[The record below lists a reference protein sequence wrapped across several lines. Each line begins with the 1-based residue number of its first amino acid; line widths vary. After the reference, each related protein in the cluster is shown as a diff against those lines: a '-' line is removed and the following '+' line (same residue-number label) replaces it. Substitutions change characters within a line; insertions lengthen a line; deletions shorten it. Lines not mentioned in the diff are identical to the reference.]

1 MFYGAPPEIFQRAKL
16 LRNRLT
22 PAERMLWEHVRKNQL
37 KGYKFRRQH
46 PIRHWIVDFYCHAA
60 KLVIEVDGS
69 VHDTIEQ
76 RQYDANRTEELELL
90 GLRVLRFDNAEV
102 YHFIEDVLNTIQ
114 AWLPHPP
121 AP

>member
-22 PAERMLWEHVRKNQL
+22 PAERVLWEHVRKNQL

-46 PIRHWIVDFYCHAA
+46 PIRYWIVDFYCHTG
-60 KLVIEVDGS
+60 KLVIEVDNS
-69 VHDTIEQ
+69 VHATIEQ
-76 RQYDANRTEELELL
+76 RQYDAARTEQLELL

-102 YHFIEDVLNTIQ
+102 YCCIEEVLNTIQ
-114 AWLPHPP
+114 IWLPYPP

>member
-1 MFYGAPPEIFQRAKL
+1 MFYGAPPKIFHRAKL

-22 PAERMLWEHVRKNQL
+22 PAERMLWGYLRKNQL
-37 KGYKFRRQH
+37 EGYRFRRQH
-46 PIRHWIVDFYCHAA
+46 PIRYWIVDFYCHAA

-69 VHDTIEQ
+69 VHNIVEQ
-76 RQYDANRTEELELL
+76 RQYDASRTKELELL

-102 YHFIEDVLNTIQ
+102 YHHVDEVLDAIR
-114 AWLPHPP
+114 AWLPP